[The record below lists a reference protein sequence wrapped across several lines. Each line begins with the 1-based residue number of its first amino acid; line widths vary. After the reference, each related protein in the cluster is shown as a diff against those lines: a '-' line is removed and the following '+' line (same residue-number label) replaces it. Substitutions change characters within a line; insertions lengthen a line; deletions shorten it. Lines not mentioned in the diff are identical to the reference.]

1 MVLYKRKKVII
12 DTNKALPEDLSKEV
26 FYIPKT
32 KEWFYTYEEYLSRMD
47 YYNQNKFVCE
57 ITGNSTLNYF
67 KALESEKREI
77 ESVEKK
83 FPEALKEHILRHLQ
97 FNRTTR
103 LDHLVD
109 QVYLIFKEDFFPG
122 EVVFI
127 KGTSEAGGDT
137 GSKQKGIIKEKIQYS
152 NPVDGLT
159 TKYLITKIDDKQQ
172 LILTSEKIFRDRNLF
187 TKWLIRAFIRL
198 TVTRSNKIGA
208 PWVAKDEFAQRFRIP
223 QEYPE
228 DLKHFELSS
237 KNKNASAK
245 KEEGNKKD
253 TKKSSDTKK
262 ATKEDKAK
270 LKQKGIS
277 EGELKRKLY
286 PTLHL
291 PQSLEIMVDKKEP
304 IPQPNTLPGKKF
316 ITDDLSIKFNLQHPK
331 SIPDILFVSANA
343 KGILKVS
350 SGFSRLDKVQEA
362 LECWTFLNVFH
373 NVLKLDTFTL
383 DDFIYAMGW
392 NYDQFVNIGRCGLLD
407 EIWCAILNAFVPS
420 QSKNKGNVKN
430 EDVDNVQLLVNLPQ
444 SEDTENS
451 NVDDL
456 EAPSQANSDF
466 FNEKQNSNPEE
477 RVNEKESSPDANS
490 DLHIENG
497 TAFRSETRKRIHANL
512 DNEDMSVEDDAEGAG
527 AEVEHNA
534 YEVMN
539 FRNVS
544 WYSSLQRRN
553 FKDGHWQCILL
564 GILSKVEYVSS
575 FREDIDKVY
584 RVLAPSDKPATPSTV
599 LNNFYENMD
608 INLRLRVMHILTSLL
623 TDGKAVREYINNS
636 LEFSTTLRRNR
647 LDVIKDLK
655 NAMTNA
661 QDYNLKMYEIVSDKD
676 SAKASDKPKLNSK
689 NNTSPAKKTSE
700 SSQDTAEDPQSELN
714 KKRIKLDVNAFE
726 MTNEEKAVA
735 AKNKRFRDLWKNRKD
750 TLVQADNC
758 KKSKVEIERQLNE
771 YDCQRMKLLGKDRF
785 FNRYWWFENN
795 GLPTLRTGFNNE
807 DEDDNQEEE
816 EKESEELDMLNE
828 TYLVGKLWVQGP
840 CNDDLKNNLRIT
852 LEETNYLSEKLAPM
866 FEGNTNIATIG
877 SQNLVHDT
885 KKKKDEKFREMD
897 FSYLNQDAEQVIF
910 DHFDLKFRSDGIFKV
925 SKYTKKEECV
935 VDKYGGLVSDLSTL
949 LPMQRKVIEELPQI
963 LLNGS
968 CWRYYESESQIE
980 QLIRWLNPWGSRES
994 QLRKE
999 LISAKDS
1006 IICSIKARRK
1016 ALLLDED
1023 LSEVT
1028 LESSDEQH
1036 HENIQSPDGH
1046 TDEKGGEDLL
1056 DDNAVGKENDVSDNG
1071 DLNDERKRHLSPKE
1085 EQSKRQKFNKESLQY
1100 TDKSMYPSSAL
1111 TKTQK
1116 KREELELGRVL
1127 EWVNLKCIQEYDRS
1141 HYEGGQKTKGRPPKI
1156 KLI

>member
-32 KEWFYTYEEYLSRMD
+32 REWFYTYEEYLSRMD

-67 KALESEKREI
+67 KALESEEKEI

-109 QVYLIFKEDFFPG
+109 QVYLTFKEDFFPG

-127 KGTSEAGGDT
+127 KGTSEDGGDT

-152 NPVDGLT
+152 NPIDGLT
-159 TKYLITKIDDKQQ
+159 TRYLITKLDDKQQ

-198 TVTRSNKIGA
+198 TVTRTNKIGA
-208 PWVAKDEFAQRFRIP
+208 PWVAKDEFAKRFRIP

-228 DLKHFELSS
+228 DLKHFEVSS
-237 KNKNASAK
+237 KNKNASLK
-245 KEEGNKKD
+245 KEESNKKD

-262 ATKEDKAK
+262 SIKDDKAK
-270 LKQKGIS
+270 LKQKGVS
-277 EGELKRKLY
+277 EGERKRKLY
-286 PTLHL
+286 PALHL
-291 PQSLEIMVDKKEP
+291 PLSLETMVDKKEP
-304 IPQPNTLPGKKF
+304 IPQPNTLPGKKY

-331 SIPDILFVSANA
+331 SIPDVLLVSGNA
-343 KGILKVS
+343 KEITREPHGLSSLKT
-350 SGFSRLDKVQEA
+350 VQEA
-362 LECWTFLNVFH
+362 LECWAFLNVFH

-392 NYDQFVNIGRCGLLD
+392 NYDQFVKIGRCQLLD

-420 QSKNKGNVKN
+420 QSRNKGNVKN
-430 EDVDNVQLLVNLPQ
+430 EDEDNFQLLVNLPQ
-444 SEDTENS
+444 NEDIGESGNDNLESSHEVNSEFIDENRNS
-451 NVDDL
+451 NT
-456 EAPSQANSDF
+456 
-466 FNEKQNSNPEE
+466 EE
-477 RVNEKESSPDANS
+477 GLNEKENS
-490 DLHIENG
+490 HDTSLEACVEDG
-497 TAFRSETRKRIHANL
+497 TAFGSENGKNGSKTDATL
-512 DNEDMSVEDDAEGAG
+512 DNGNLYFQDDEGDDG
-527 AEVEHNA
+527 GGDEVEHNA
-534 YEVMN
+534 YKVMN
-539 FRNVS
+539 FKNVS

-553 FKDGHWQCILL
+553 FKDGNWQCILL
-564 GILSKVEYVSS
+564 GILSKVEYVNS
-575 FREDIDKVY
+575 FRGDIEKVY
-584 RVLAPSDKPATPSTV
+584 RTLAPSDQTATPSTV
-599 LNNFYENMD
+599 LTNFYGNMD
-608 INLRLRVMHILTSLL
+608 INLRLRTMSILTSLL

-661 QDYNLKMYEIVSDKD
+661 QNYNLKIYEIIFPKD
-676 SAKASDKPKLNSK
+676 SNKTTDKWKLNSK
-689 NNTSPAKKTSE
+689 TNISPAKKASDGGHDIVDE
-700 SSQDTAEDPQSELN
+700 NELN
-714 KKRIKLDVNAFE
+714 KKRIKLDMNAFE
-726 MTNEEKAVA
+726 MTNEEKAIA
-735 AKNKRFRDLWKNRKD
+735 AKNKRFRDLWKNRKE
-750 TLVQADNC
+750 TLVQADNS
-758 KKSKVEIERQLNE
+758 KKAKREIERQLNE

-795 GLPTLRTGFNNE
+795 GLPTLRTGFSNE

-816 EKESEELDMLNE
+816 EKESEELDVLNE

-840 CNDDLKNNLRIT
+840 CNDDLKNNLKVS
-852 LEETNYLSEKLAPM
+852 LEETNHLSEKLTVM
-866 FEGNTNIATIG
+866 FESNSNIATID
-877 SQNLVHDT
+877 SQNMVQDN
-885 KKKKDEKFREMD
+885 KKKKDDKLHEMD
-897 FSYLNQDAEQVIF
+897 FSYLNQDAEEVIF

-925 SKYTKKEECV
+925 SKNTKKQECV
-935 VDKYGGLVSDLSTL
+935 VDKYGGLVSDLSSL
-949 LPMQRKVIEELPQI
+949 LPMQRKVIEEIPQI
-963 LLNGS
+963 LLNGT

-1016 ALLLDED
+1016 ALLLDEE
-1023 LSEVT
+1023 LI
-1028 LESSDEQH
+1028 LEDSNEEKQESIE
-1036 HENIQSPDGH
+1036 SPGEH
-1046 TDEKGGEDLL
+1046 AYEKGD
-1056 DDNAVGKENDVSDNG
+1056 KEKLKDNDVELGNDGYDSG
-1071 DLNDERKRHLSPKE
+1071 ELGDERKSHLSPE
-1085 EQSKRQKFNKESLQY
+1085 EQAKRQNFEEDRSEDA
-1100 TDKSMYPSSAL
+1100 DKSVHFSAVL
-1111 TKTQK
+1111 AQAQK

-1141 HYEGGQKTKGRPPKI
+1141 HYEGGQKTKGRPPKN